1 MGEREKD
8 AKRIRES
15 LLIPIP
21 RVLSEPR
28 AVLSA
33 LCFHGSNN
41 PLGGR
46 YCCSHFTDEKTETFK
61 SSVIY
66 PRLCAPVKV
75 TDGRQKTE
83 ESDSQKEEWR
93 WAESEVEREM

>member
-46 YCCSHFTDEKTETFK
+46 YCCSHFTDEKTETFHL
-61 SSVIY
+61 STA
-66 PRLCAPVKV
+66 LCPS
-75 TDGRQKTE
+75 
-83 ESDSQKEEWR
+83 ESDR
-93 WAESEVEREM
+93 WETENRGE

>member
-1 MGEREKD
+1 M
-8 AKRIRES
+8 
-15 LLIPIP
+15 
-21 RVLSEPR
+21 
-28 AVLSA
+28 LSA

-66 PRLCAPVKV
+66 PWLCAPVKV

-93 WAESEVEREM
+93 WAESEVERERCEAREVTGQRAGGGQDREDERK